1 MNIYKRIL
9 VYVKPYWGR
18 FCLALVCMTGVA
30 MLTAVSMWL
39 IKSVIDQVFLN
50 QDKEMLYLIV
60 WIVPVIFIAKGI
72 CTYGQNYLMAYI
84 GQRIIQNIRNQMYQH
99 LNGLSM
105 SFFSKNTTGNLIARL
120 TSDAQLLQNALNRV
134 PANIVRDG
142 LTIIC
147 LFCLLLYLHWKF
159 ALISC
164 IAFPVASYPIILF
177 GKKMRSASRL
187 GQSLMAELYAH
198 LDETLQGTAIVRAFN
213 RERFENVRFAE
224 KYKKYF
230 NAVMRYVRSEALS
243 PPVMELIGALAVIFI
258 IWYGGSDVIDGVWTT
273 GSFFA
278 FLGGAISMY
287 QPMKNFS
294 RINPVIQQAAAGAE
308 RIFVL
313 LDEPPDIEDHPHAKT
328 METFKDTIAF
338 NHVYFAYD
346 KRENVLQD
354 VSFKINQ
361 GDSIAFV
368 GPSGAGKT
376 TLVNLLLRFYDPQG
390 GSITIDGIDVR
401 DLTIFS
407 VRNHISIV
415 TQDILLF
422 NESVKYNVAYGREN
436 ATDDEIIQACMLANA
451 HSFIMNLP
459 QGYSTGIGER
469 GILLSGGQK
478 QRLSIARAIVRN
490 PDILILDE
498 ATSSLD
504 AESERL
510 VQEAMDRI
518 MKDRTVM
525 VIAHRLATVKKVD
538 RIFVIDKGTIV
549 EAGPHKELF
558 KKEGMYKKLY
568 ELQLLT

>member
-1 MNIYKRIL
+1 M
-9 VYVKPYWGR
+9 
-18 FCLALVCMTGVA
+18 
-30 MLTAVSMWL
+30 
-39 IKSVIDQVFLN
+39 
-50 QDKEMLYLIV
+50 
-60 WIVPVIFIAKGI
+60 
-72 CTYGQNYLMAYI
+72 
-84 GQRIIQNIRNQMYQH
+84 
-99 LNGLSM
+99 
-105 SFFSKNTTGNLIARL
+105 
-120 TSDAQLLQNALNRV
+120 
-134 PANIVRDG
+134 
-142 LTIIC
+142 
-147 LFCLLLYLHWKF
+147 
-159 ALISC
+159 
-164 IAFPVASYPIILF
+164 
-177 GKKMRSASRL
+177 
-187 GQSLMAELYAH
+187 
-198 LDETLQGTAIVRAFN
+198 
-213 RERFENVRFAE
+213 
-224 KYKKYF
+224 
-230 NAVMRYVRSEALS
+230 
-243 PPVMELIGALAVIFI
+243 
-258 IWYGGSDVIDGVWTT
+258 IDGVWTT

-346 KRENVLQD
+346 KRENVLKD
-354 VSFKINQ
+354 VSFKINK